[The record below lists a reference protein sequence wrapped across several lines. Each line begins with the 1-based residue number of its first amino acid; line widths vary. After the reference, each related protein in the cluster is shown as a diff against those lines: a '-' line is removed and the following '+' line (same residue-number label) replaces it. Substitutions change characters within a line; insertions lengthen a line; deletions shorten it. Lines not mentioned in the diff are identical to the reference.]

1 MVADPNTIGLLL
13 LFVAVFVACI
23 LWATGG
29 HMADKGPEEE
39 DFLEPSKT
47 S

>member
-13 LFVAVFVACI
+13 LFAVVFLACI
-23 LWATGG
+23 LWATGS

-39 DFLEPSKT
+39 DFLEPGKS